1 MIRARL
7 ASLNRM
13 TCTLVLVLS
22 MLFAQFVGQLHRIEH
37 TQWATDAGEHSLAQW
52 QNDDP
57 GQFKNH
63 SCILF
68 DQDTLALAMG
78 IAFVIALA
86 TAGRYLLTPWVERD
100 SWLAPVIHL
109 FLSRAPPSVR

>member
-1 MIRARL
+1 
-7 ASLNRM
+7 
-13 TCTLVLVLS
+13 

-37 TQWATDAGEHSLAQW
+37 ARWAGDADHPLAQW
-52 QNDDP
+52 QDNDS

-68 DQDTLALAMG
+68 DQDTLALALG
-78 IAFVIALA
+78 ITFLIALA

-100 SWLAPVIHL
+100 SWLAPVIHP
-109 FLSRAPPSVR
+109 FLSRAPPSLY